1 MNFRKFLTACCLS
14 VCALQFSA
22 PQAQAGIHLD
32 VNVGIGAPGYYG
44 ILPIQGVMPQVWN
57 SSPVIAVGAAIPGVG
72 PIYLTVPLE
81 HRKHWGQYC
90 GRYDA
95 CARPVYFVKRPWYDK
110 HYVKHNRPHHRPHFD
125 RDDDHHKHDFH
136 KHEKHGH
143 KKWKGHHKHDD
154 D

>member
-57 SSPVIAVGAAIPGVG
+57 SSPVIAVGSAIAGEGRFILQSHWNTESIGDNIAADMM
-72 PIYLTVPLE
+72 
-81 HRKHWGQYC
+81 RAQ
-90 GRYDA
+90 
-95 CARPVYFVKRPWYDK
+95 
-110 HYVKHNRPHHRPHFD
+110 D
-125 RDDDHHKHDFH
+125 RCIS
-136 KHEKHGH
+136 
-143 KKWKGHHKHDD
+143 
-154 D
+154 

>member
-1 MNFRKFLTACCLS
+1 MDFRKFLTACCLS
-14 VCALQFSA
+14 VCAFQFSA
-22 PQAQAGIHLD
+22 PDAQAGIHLD

-44 ILPIQGVMPQVWN
+44 ILPIQGVMPSVWN

-81 HRKHWGQYC
+81 HRRHWGRYC
-90 GRYDA
+90 DRYDA

-110 HYVKHNRPHHRPHFD
+110 HYVKHHRPHFD
-125 RDDDHHKHDFH
+125 RDDDDHHRHEFYKHQ
-136 KHEKHGH
+136 KHEY
-143 KKWKGHHKHDD
+143 KKWKKHHKHDD

>member
-1 MNFRKFLTACCLS
+1 
-14 VCALQFSA
+14 
-22 PQAQAGIHLD
+22 
-32 VNVGIGAPGYYG
+32 
-44 ILPIQGVMPQVWN
+44 MPQVWN
-57 SSPVIAVGAAIPGVG
+57 SSPVIAVGSAIAGVG